1 MIKNVKRYDVIM
13 TNKTKKNDGLKAI
26 AYSMAIIMY
35 YIFMNFIMYDI
46 YRITEGEY
54 LFFLIINVLICIA
67 ISASLESNDNLS
79 IKIGKHFAILL
90 VCLWLTGYE
99 LFVAQEYTTKITGI
113 SLFIGGNSLIF
124 LLTKGA
130 WPFSSPEGR
139 LFLDSNKVYCISL
152 IILLIVLLVISV
164 SLLVFGEWVF
174 RG

>member
-1 MIKNVKRYDVIM
+1 MM
-13 TNKTKKNDGLKAI
+13 TKKAKKNDELKAI
-26 AYSMAIIMY
+26 AYLMVVVMY
-35 YIFMNFIMYDI
+35 YVFMNFIIYDI

-67 ISASLESNDNLS
+67 FSAALENNDNLS
-79 IKIGKHFAILL
+79 IKVGKHFAILS

-99 LFVAQEYTTKITGI
+99 FFVIQEYTTKITGI

-130 WPFSSPEGR
+130 WPFISPEGR
-139 LFLDSNKVYCISL
+139 LFLDSNKAYCISL
-152 IILLIVLLVISV
+152 IILLIVLIVISV